1 MFMSAL
7 WAYLVVDPLI
17 YLSTMFFGTINLFV
31 SLFDK
36 VGNAQMVVARVWA
49 RSLLLIAG
57 VRVSAEGLEKIDL
70 SRPFVIAANHASYF
84 DTPVILDKIGL
95 QFRFLARAGLFKIP
109 LMGTHLKLAGH
120 VPVEQK
126 DPRAALRAMQAAA
139 DNIRDK
145 KISMLIFPEGGRTRD
160 GNLQEFKEGVAY
172 IAIKAGVPI
181 IPVGL
186 TGTREIVAMGSAIVR
201 PGKVTLRV
209 GDPIS
214 TEGLSLKDR
223 QKLTDEVRER
233 VQALIG

>member
-1 MFMSAL
+1 MSAL

-31 SLFDK
+31 SLFDR
-36 VGNAQMVVARVWA
+36 VGNSQMVIARIWA

-57 VRVSAEGLEKIDL
+57 VRITAEGLEKIDL
-70 SRPFVIAANHASYF
+70 TRPFVIATNHASYF

-95 QFRFLARAGLFKIP
+95 QFRFLAREGLFRIP
-109 LMGTHLKLAGH
+109 LLGTHLKLAGH
-120 VPVEQK
+120 VPVSQK
-126 DPRAALRAMQAAA
+126 DPRAALRSMQEAA
-139 DNIRDK
+139 DNIREEG
-145 KISMLIFPEGGRTRD
+145 ISMLIFPEGGRTRD
-160 GNLQEFKEGVAY
+160 GNLQDFKEGVAY
-172 IAIKAGVPI
+172 IAIKAGVSI

-186 TGTREIVAMGSAIVR
+186 TGTRDIVAMGSAIVR

-209 GDPIS
+209 GEPIS

-233 VQALIG
+233 VLALIG

>member
-1 MFMSAL
+1 MSAL

-17 YLSTMFFGTINLFV
+17 YFSTMFFGTINLFV

-36 VGNAQMVVARVWA
+36 VGNAQMVIARIWA
-49 RSLLLIAG
+49 RSLLRIAG
-57 VRVSAEGLEKIDL
+57 VRVTAEGLEKIDL
-70 SRPFVIAANHASYF
+70 SKPFVIAANHASYF
-84 DTPVILDKIGL
+84 DTPVILDKIDL
-95 QFRFLARAGLFKIP
+95 QFRFLAKEGLFKIP
-109 LMGTHLKLAGH
+109 LLGTHLKLAGH
-120 VPVEQK
+120 VPVPQQ
-126 DPRAALRAMQAAA
+126 DPRGAIRAMQTAA
-139 DNIRDK
+139 DNIRQK
-145 KISMLIFPEGGRTRD
+145 GISMLIFPEGGRTRD

-172 IAIKAGVPI
+172 IAIRASVPI

-186 TGTREIVAMGSAIVR
+186 NGTREIVAMGSAIVR
-201 PGKVTLRV
+201 SGKVTLRV